1 MAVFTCPIGL
11 VALMYHNEDEVI
23 VEIDEG
29 PRGGTALLAHGLGP
43 LNVRRA
49 FANLRD

>member
-23 VEIDEG
+23 VEIDAG
-29 PRGGTALLAHGLGP
+29 PRGGTRYVPTAWG
-43 LNVRRA
+43 R
-49 FANLRD
+49 